1 MSNALTQVEDD
12 NPNCAATTDVGN
24 LGELGGDG
32 VSPLE
37 EAIAQFERISVGA
50 ETEGSFDGVGGR
62 ICGVYEAHERVI
74 ALFEGG
80 APLCL
85 GSQWLLEGMAE
96 ALEEFKA
103 QGVSVG
109 AKKEVRAV
117 LACAKRLH
125 GAPRP

>member
-1 MSNALTQVEDD
+1 MSSGGTLVGDVG
-12 NPNCAATTDVGN
+12 DVGN
-24 LGELGGDG
+24 LGDLRDDG
-32 VSPLE
+32 VTSPLE

-50 ETEGSFDGVGGR
+50 ETEGSFDGVEGR
-62 ICGVYEAHERVI
+62 ICGVYEAHELVI
-74 ALFEGG
+74 ALLEGG

-85 GSQWLLEGMAE
+85 GSQWLLEEMAE

-125 GAPRP
+125 GSVLD